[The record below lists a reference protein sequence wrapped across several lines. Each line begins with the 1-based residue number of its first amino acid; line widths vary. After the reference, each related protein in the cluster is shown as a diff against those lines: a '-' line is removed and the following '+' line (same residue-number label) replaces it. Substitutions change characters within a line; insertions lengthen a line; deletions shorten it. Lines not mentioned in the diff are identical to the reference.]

1 MPGGQRSLFPVG
13 GPSVMADRFAGAHVH
28 ARRGAGGRS
37 GLCQRLAWAVQ
48 VRLMISASTATA
60 SSTSGSLRL
69 P

>member
-13 GPSVMADRFAGAHVH
+13 GPSVMADRFAGARTHT
-28 ARRGAGGRS
+28 RGAGGRS

-60 SSTSGSLRL
+60 SSTTGSLRL